1 MWVMNQELL
10 ERVRKE
16 ITSDQDMVLY
26 GISAS
31 DEEIARAEGVLNIKF
46 NDQYIQFIKLFG
58 GAFGG
63 ISIHAFNNGSLI
75 GNATVIDLTE
85 KFRETYSDLDGNIL
99 RSFYVISD
107 DGSGNPILMNS
118 NGEIFIF
125 LHDSYEIEYLYSS
138 LEELLMKSFPSK

>member
-1 MWVMNQELL
+1 MNQELL

-26 GISAS
+26 GIPAS
-31 DEEIARAEGVLNIKF
+31 DEDITHAENILNIKF

-75 GNATVIDLTE
+75 GNATVIDLTQ
-85 KFRETYSDLDGNIL
+85 KFRETYSDLDKDIL
-99 RSFYVISD
+99 NSFYAVSD
-107 DGSGNPILMNS
+107 DGSGNPILMNTD
-118 NGEIFIF
+118 GEIFIF

-138 LEELLMKSFPSK
+138 LEELLMKSFPSKN

>member
-1 MWVMNQELL
+1 MNQELL

-26 GISAS
+26 GILAS
-31 DEEIARAEGVLNIKF
+31 DEDITHAENILNIKF

-75 GNATVIDLTE
+75 GNATVIDLTK
-85 KFRETYSDLDGNIL
+85 KFRETYSDLDKDIL
-99 RSFYVISD
+99 NSFYAVSD
-107 DGSGNPILMNS
+107 DGSGNPILMNTD
-118 NGEIFIF
+118 GEIFIF

-138 LEELLMKSFPSK
+138 LEELLMKSFPSKN

>member
-1 MWVMNQELL
+1 MNQELL

-26 GISAS
+26 GIPAS
-31 DEEIARAEGVLNIKF
+31 DEEINRAENILNIKF

-75 GNATVIDLTE
+75 GKATVIELTK
-85 KFRETYSDLDGNIL
+85 KFRETYNDLDKAIL
-99 RSFYVISD
+99 NSFYIVSD
-107 DGSGNPILMNS
+107 DGSGNPILMNTG
-118 NGEIFIF
+118 GEIFIF
-125 LHDSYEIEYLYSS
+125 LHDSYEIEYLYGS
-138 LEELLMKSFPSK
+138 LEELLIKSFPSKN

>member
-1 MWVMNQELL
+1 MNQELL

-26 GISAS
+26 GIPAS
-31 DEEIARAEGVLNIKF
+31 DEDITHAENILNIKF

-75 GNATVIDLTE
+75 GNATVIDLTK
-85 KFRETYSDLDGNIL
+85 KFRETYSDLDKDIL
-99 RSFYVISD
+99 NSFYAVSD
-107 DGSGNPILMNS
+107 DGSGNPILMNTD
-118 NGEIFIF
+118 GEIFIF
-125 LHDSYEIEYLYSS
+125 LHDSHEIEYLYSS
-138 LEELLMKSFPSK
+138 LEELLMKSFPSKN

>member
-1 MWVMNQELL
+1 MNQELL

-26 GISAS
+26 GIPAS
-31 DEEIARAEGVLNIKF
+31 DEDITHAENILNIKF

-75 GNATVIDLTE
+75 GNATVIVLTK
-85 KFRETYSDLDGNIL
+85 KFRETYSDLDKDIL
-99 RSFYVISD
+99 NSFYAVSD
-107 DGSGNPILMNS
+107 DGSGNPILMNTD
-118 NGEIFIF
+118 GEIFIF

-138 LEELLMKSFPSK
+138 LEELLMKSFPSKN

>member
-1 MWVMNQELL
+1 MNQELL

-26 GISAS
+26 GNPAS
-31 DEEIARAEGVLNIKF
+31 DEEIARAENMLNIKF

-75 GNATVIDLTE
+75 GNATVIELTK
-85 KFRETYSDLDGNIL
+85 KFRETYSDLDKDIL
-99 RSFYVISD
+99 SSFYVISD
-107 DGSGNPILMNS
+107 DGSGNPIIMNTD
-118 NGEIFIF
+118 GEIFIF
-125 LHDSYEIEYLYSS
+125 LHDSYEIECLYGS
-138 LEELLMKSFPSK
+138 LEELLIKSFPSKN

>member
-1 MWVMNQELL
+1 MNQELL

-26 GISAS
+26 GIPAS
-31 DEEIARAEGVLNIKF
+31 DEDITHAENILNIKF

-75 GNATVIDLTE
+75 GNATVIDLTK
-85 KFRETYSDLDGNIL
+85 KFRETYSDLDKDIL
-99 RSFYVISD
+99 NSFYAVSD
-107 DGSGNPILMNS
+107 DGSGNPILMNTD
-118 NGEIFIF
+118 GEIFIF

-138 LEELLMKSFPSK
+138 LEELLMKSFPSKN

>member
-1 MWVMNQELL
+1 MNQELL

-16 ITSDQDMVLY
+16 ITSDED
-26 GISAS
+26 ITH
-31 DEEIARAEGVLNIKF
+31 AENILNIKF

-75 GNATVIDLTE
+75 GNATVIDLTK
-85 KFRETYSDLDGNIL
+85 KFRETYSDLDKDIL
-99 RSFYVISD
+99 NSFYAVSD
-107 DGSGNPILMNS
+107 DGSGNPILMNTD
-118 NGEIFIF
+118 GEIFIF

-138 LEELLMKSFPSK
+138 LEELLMKSFPSKN